1 MDGFLIKTMTECV
14 LISTSPETT
23 FQIGKMLGEALHAGD
38 VVALRGDLGAGKTC
52 CAQGI
57 AVGLGV
63 PDRRLVTSPTFT
75 LIQEYQ
81 GRLPIYHFD
90 AYRLTKEEDLDELGV
105 EEYVH
110 GEGITLI
117 EWAERVPSCLPEAY
131 VDVCLEIAPDFTRA
145 IRLSAIGKRDDAARF
160 MVRQMVSRAAEAGIR
175 RD

>member
-1 MDGFLIKTMTECV
+1 MMTEYT
-14 LISTSPETT
+14 LLSTSPEAT
-23 FQIGKMLGEALHAGD
+23 FQFGKMLGEALRAGD

-63 PDRRLVTSPTFT
+63 PDRLMVTSPTFT

-81 GRLPIYHFD
+81 GRLPVYHFD
-90 AYRLTKEEDLDELGV
+90 AYRLEQEEELDELGF
-105 EEYVH
+105 EEYFY

-117 EWAERVPSCLPEAY
+117 EWAERIPSYLPETY
-131 VDVCLEIAPDFTRA
+131 FEVCLRIAPDFSRA
-145 IRLSAIGKRDDAARF
+145 IRLAAVGKQGEPAFQAA
-160 MVRQMVSRAAEAGIR
+160 QQIVSRAAEAGVR